1 MEGRWSPTVGN
12 GVDVTLPI
20 VVMVTTDSRRWG
32 ARKMKWKRK
41 KGKKKK
47 KRIDEG
53 KNKKRGEGV
62 WS

>member
-32 ARKMKWKRK
+32 GRKMKWKQK
-41 KGKKKK
+41 KGKKI
-47 KRIDEG
+47 RDEI
-53 KNKKRGEGV
+53 